1 LFEKDE
7 VQVLTDL
14 GLTLRQAKVYLIL
27 AKCQDIT
34 ARNVATASKIPR
46 QDIYKVLN
54 ELLGLGLIEKQI
66 SKPTKFVAFP
76 INDTCTNLLKRKIE
90 ETSTLRIRTKTLM
103 RNLQG
108 IISTKTVDEEPR
120 LFLIPEKEAF
130 TLRIKKSIES
140 SQKSIDIISPKKN
153 LEQGLFFLV
162 DALKKA
168 MQRGVII
175 RLIVEPQEEDGF
187 QFSFPQVLAENS
199 LFKTRTMP
207 NHMHLR
213 FSVYDEK
220 EITVMLL
227 SDHDFAKST
236 LLWSDCTSLVDAYQD
251 YFETMWLLK
260 SDPFKIKNHAT
271 SSGLTLPS

>member
-1 LFEKDE
+1 
-7 VQVLTDL
+7 
-14 GLTLRQAKVYLIL
+14 
-27 AKCQDIT
+27 
-34 ARNVATASKIPR
+34 
-46 QDIYKVLN
+46 
-54 ELLGLGLIEKQI
+54 
-66 SKPTKFVAFP
+66 
-76 INDTCTNLLKRKIE
+76 
-90 ETSTLRIRTKTLM
+90 M

-120 LFLIPEKEAF
+120 LFLIPEKEAY

-187 QFSFPQVLAENS
+187 QFSFPHVLAENS
-199 LFKTRTMP
+199 LFRTRKMP

-220 EITVMLL
+220 EITVVLL

-260 SDPFKIKNHAT
+260 SDPFIIKNHAT
-271 SSGLTLPS
+271 SSGLILPS